1 MSINTLDTKNLESQ
15 RQDLED
21 TLDSLIYDI
30 PDSGDEGY
38 VAAAEALI
46 DWLGLTEADHLGFIG
61 GQVWLDG
68 PDECLCHAAPDTEA
82 AELGQLNELRAE
94 ISGWDSGVTL
104 IDEDDFEEYAQEY
117 ARETGS
123 RDLDSWPN
131 EHINWAAAAEALA
144 EDYQSAD
151 YQGTSYYY
159 RA

>member
-1 MSINTLDTKNLESQ
+1 MNINTLDTKNLESE
-15 RQDLED
+15 RSDLED

-46 DWLGLTEADHLGFIG
+46 DWLGITEANHLEFIG

-68 PDECLCHAAPDTEA
+68 PDECLCHAAPDSEA
-82 AELGQLNELRAE
+82 AELGQLNALRDE
-94 ISGWDSGVTL
+94 ILEWNSGVTL
-104 IDEDDFEEYAQEY
+104 IDEDSFEKYAQEY

-131 EHINWAAAAEALA
+131 EHIDWAAAAEALG
-144 EDYQSAD
+144 ENYDTVEFRDTTYR
-151 YQGTSYYY
+151 Y